1 MRGHSEIDVLYS
13 DHHQYLVGWLRRRIG
28 SLEHAQDLAQD
39 TFVRLMTGRTLPTG
53 PPVHQPRA
61 WLTTIAHGLLV
72 DHVRRQDVERAYLD
86 ALAVMPSAQALSP
99 EERLH
104 ILQALV
110 RVDAL
115 LDGLPSKAR
124 TAFLMSRLDG
134 LSYPEIAAQMA
145 LSLSSIEKYMA
156 TALRHLVLRMAA

>member
-1 MRGHSEIDVLYS
+1 MHAHREIDVLYS

-28 SLEHAQDLAQD
+28 CIEHAQDLAQD
-39 TFVRLMTGRTLPTG
+39 TFVRLMSGRAQPAGQPLR
-53 PPVHQPRA
+53 QPRA

-86 ALAVMPSAQALSP
+86 ALAVVPEAQVMSP
-99 EERLH
+99 EERLQ

-110 RVDAL
+110 QVDAL
-115 LDGLPSKAR
+115 LDGLPSRAR

-134 LSYPEIAAQMA
+134 LTYADIALQMQ
-145 LSLSSIEKYMA
+145 LSLSAIEKYMA
-156 TALRHLVLRMAA
+156 TALRHLVLRLAA